1 MLPMSNPDP
10 DQASRLQSWLD
21 HGVGPG
27 GARSY
32 LRKVQARLHWVPREA
47 IRLASEHYQ
56 VSYASL
62 MEDLSFNPAFSLEP
76 RGERVLE
83 LCQGLACS
91 EVGARELLRQL
102 EGLSGLRP
110 GETAADGSCS
120 LLAGPCQG
128 RCAIGANARLNGEL
142 RWGLGPDSAKEL
154 GAWLKAEQV

>member
-1 MLPMSNPDP
+1 MPAPAHELEAKLSD
-10 DQASRLQSWLD
+10 WLD

-47 IRLASEHYQ
+47 ISLASEHYQ
-56 VSYASL
+56 VAYADL
-62 MEDLSFNPAFSLEP
+62 MMELSFNPAFSLEP

-91 EVGARELLRQL
+91 EVGSQELLRRL
-102 EGLSGLRP
+102 EGLSGLRQ
-110 GETAADGSCS
+110 GQTAADGSCS

-128 RCAIGANARLNGEL
+128 RCAIGANARLNGEA
-142 RWGLGPDSAKEL
+142 RWGLGPDSAAEL
-154 GAWLKAEQV
+154 GRWLTQRQI